1 MSNVVKVKRLN
12 KTLNIDKD
20 RLDSYLL
27 DGYDQINEAGEI
39 ITRAT
44 GGRNV
49 SLAEYNKAL
58 DELDGLTA
66 ENEKLKAENS
76 KLKTENKNLKKETT
90 DNKEAAAK

>member
-27 DGYDQINEAGEI
+27 DGYDQIDEAGEI

-49 SLAEYNKAL
+49 SLAEFNGVLAEKDVLAV
-58 DELDGLTA
+58 
-66 ENEKLKAENS
+66 ENEKLKSENSKLKAENS
-76 KLKTENKNLKKETT
+76 KLKKSEPAEK
-90 DNKEAAAK
+90 

>member
-12 KTLNIDKD
+12 KTLNIDEG

-27 DGYDQINEAGEI
+27 DGYDQIDEEGNI

-49 SLAEYNKAL
+49 SLAEFNKVL
-58 DELDGLTA
+58 DENDQLKD
-66 ENEKLKAENS
+66 ENKKLKSEVA
-76 KLKTENKNLKKETT
+76 KLKKEATG
-90 DNKEAAAK
+90 K

>member
-12 KTLNIDKD
+12 KTLNIDEG

-27 DGYDQINEAGEI
+27 DGYDQIDEAGNI

-49 SLAEYNKAL
+49 SLAEFNGVLAEKDAL
-58 DELDGLTA
+58 VV
-66 ENEKLKAENS
+66 ENDKLKSENSKLKAENS
-76 KLKTENKNLKKETT
+76 KLKKSEPAEK
-90 DNKEAAAK
+90 

>member
-12 KTLNIDKD
+12 KTLNIDKG

-27 DGYDQINEAGEI
+27 DGYDQIDETGNI

-49 SLAEYNKAL
+49 SLAELNNVLAEK
-58 DELDGLTA
+58 DELVA
-66 ENEKLKAENS
+66 ENEKLKSENSKLKAENS
-76 KLKTENKNLKKETT
+76 KLKKSEPAEK
-90 DNKEAAAK
+90 